1 MPPATAEELDERS
14 PLRGCRDRFDVPD
27 GVIYLNG
34 NSLGA
39 LPRGVPGRLQDVITR
54 EWGDGLIRSWNTTP
68 DGRGDWI
75 GLHRR
80 VGDRIAPLLRA
91 AAGDVHVGD
100 STSVSLF
107 KTMVVALRLRPG
119 RRVIVVEPST
129 FPTDGYVAQG
139 GGALTRG
146 A

>member
-1 MPPATAEELDERS
+1 VSGAT
-14 PLRGCRDRFDVPD
+14 
-27 GVIYLNG
+27 
-34 NSLGA
+34 
-39 LPRGVPGRLQDVITR
+39 
-54 EWGDGLIRSWNTTP
+54 GLIRSWNTTP

-80 VGDRIAPLLRA
+80 VGDRIAPLVGA
-91 AAGDVHVGD
+91 AAGDVYVGD

-107 KTMVVALRLRPG
+107 KTMVVALRLRPD

-139 GGALTRG
+139 VARLTGAELRWCDPADPLAAVDDDVASSHSRTSTSAQVRCTTCP
-146 A
+146 ASPPRRTKPAP